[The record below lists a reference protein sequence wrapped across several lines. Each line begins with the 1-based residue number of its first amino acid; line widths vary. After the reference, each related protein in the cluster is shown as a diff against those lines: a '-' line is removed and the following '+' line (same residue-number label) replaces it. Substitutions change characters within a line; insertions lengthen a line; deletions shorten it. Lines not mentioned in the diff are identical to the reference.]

1 MIGFLGSPFNF
12 AAAGGGG
19 DPSFANVVLLLHCD
33 GTNGSTTFTDSSS
46 AGKAVT
52 AFNQAQISTTD
63 PKFGTGAA
71 LFDGTTDYLTVPASS
86 DWAFGTGDF
95 TVEYWVKAN
104 STGNCNFMGVR
115 SVGGWN
121 ILIFGGAIYW
131 QSSYNNTNL
140 YNVSSSVITN
150 GSWHHVAHCRSGT
163 SHRIFIDGTQ
173 SGSTITDSTNYTVG
187 GTVLTIGSD
196 ASYGSYN
203 GRFDDIR
210 ITKGVARYTANFTPP
225 SAPFPDS

>member
-33 GTNGSTTFTDSSS
+33 GTNGSTTFADNSPAAKT
-46 AGKAVT
+46 VT
-52 AFNQAQISTTD
+52 AFNDAQVSTTS

-71 LFDGTTDYLTVPASS
+71 LFDGNSDYLTAPASS

-104 STGNCNFMGVR
+104 STGNCNFLGVR
-115 SVGGWN
+115 ATGGWN
-121 ILIFGGAIYW
+121 ILIFSGDLYW
-131 QSSYNNTNL
+131 QSSYLNTNL
-140 YNVSSSVITN
+140 YNVSATVIN
-150 GSWHHVAHCRSGT
+150 DGSWHHIAHCRSGT
-163 SHRIFIDGTQ
+163 SHRMFVDGTQ
-173 SGSTITDSTNYTVG
+173 VGSTTTDNTNYNVS
-187 GTVLTIGSD
+187 GTDLTIGFS
-196 ASYGSYN
+196 SNYGSYN

>member
-1 MIGFLGSPFNF
+1 MSFLINPYRF
-12 AAAGGGG
+12 AAAGGG
-19 DPSFANVVLLLHCD
+19 DPNFSSVVLLLHCD
-33 GTNGSTTFTDSSS
+33 GTNGSTTFTDNSS

-104 STGNCNFMGVR
+104 STGNQNFMGVR
-115 SVGGWN
+115 SAGGWN
-121 ILIFGGAIYW
+121 ILIFSGAIYW
-131 QSSYNNTNL
+131 QSSYANTNL

-173 SGSTITDSTNYTVG
+173 SGSTITDSTNYSVSGTAFSVG
-187 GTVLTIGSD
+187 FST
-196 ASYGSYN
+196 SYGSYN

-210 ITKGVARYTANFTPP
+210 ITKGVARYTANFT
-225 SAPFPDS
+225 APTAAFPDL